1 MIIESEREKG
11 VNWSTQTLSKVHSNA
26 RGIALMS
33 LAMLGIPIVDGIAK
47 YLSAGYS
54 PLFIGWARYAVASLF
69 VLPLAY
75 RYHGRSI
82 FPDEQRFAHLVR
94 TAFLVTA
101 MTLYFLAIAR
111 IPIALAVSAYF
122 VGPVIAV
129 ALSVMFLKET
139 LTLRKI
145 LSLALGFIGS
155 LVVLR
160 PSGEI
165 EVGIVMAFGAGL
177 FFALYLIATR
187 QASQQSDPLKTL
199 AFQCV
204 VGTVLLSPQ
213 AAFTFELP
221 QAGVL
226 WLFLGLGLFSAIGH
240 ILTILAFRLSDAST
254 LAPLVYLELVGSAM
268 IGFLVFAEVP
278 TFMTVI
284 GASLIILSGLVLVAL
299 PRSPR

>member
-1 MIIESEREKG
+1 MAQIS
-11 VNWSTQTLSKVHSNA
+11 HSNI
-26 RGIALMS
+26 RGILLMS

-47 YLSAGYS
+47 YLSTNYS
-54 PLFIGWARYAVASLF
+54 PLFIGWARYAVACFF

-75 RYHGRSI
+75 RYHGRNI

-111 IPIALAVSAYF
+111 IPLALAVSAYF
-122 VGPVIAV
+122 VGPIIAV
-129 ALSVMFLKET
+129 VLSVLFLKEA
-139 LTLRKI
+139 LTWRKV
-145 LSLALGFIGS
+145 LSLGLGFIGS
-155 LVVLR
+155 LVILR

-165 EVGIVMAFGAGL
+165 EVGIIMAFGAGL

-187 QASQQSDPLKTL
+187 QASQQSDPIKTL

-213 AAFTFELP
+213 AAFTFDVPEID
-221 QAGVL
+221 VL
-226 WLFLGLGLFSAIGH
+226 WLYLGLGLFSAIGH

-254 LAPLVYLELVGSAM
+254 LAPLVYLELVGTVV
-268 IGFLVFAEVP
+268 IGFLIFAEIP
-278 TFMTVI
+278 TSTTVI
-284 GASLIILSGLVLVAL
+284 GAGLIILSGFAL
-299 PRSPR
+299 ISLANNKPNS

>member
-1 MIIESEREKG
+1 MIASH
-11 VNWSTQTLSKVHSNA
+11 LNA

-47 YLSAGYS
+47 YLSADYS
-54 PLFIGWARYAVASLF
+54 SLFIGWARYAVASLF

-75 RYHGRSI
+75 RYHGRRI

-129 ALSVMFLKET
+129 VLSILFLKES
-139 LTLRKI
+139 LTWRKMI
-145 LSLALGFIGS
+145 SLGLGFIGS
-155 LVVLR
+155 LVILR
-160 PSGEI
+160 PSGDIEI
-165 EVGIVMAFGAGL
+165 GIIMAFGAGL

-187 QASQQSDPLKTL
+187 QASQHSDPIKTL

-213 AAFTFELP
+213 AAFTYDIPEID
-221 QAGVL
+221 VL
-226 WLFLGLGLFSAIGH
+226 WLFLGLGMFSAIGH
-240 ILTILAFRLSDAST
+240 ILTIQAFRLADAST
-254 LAPLVYLELVGSAM
+254 LAPLVYLELVGTAA
-268 IGFLVFAEVP
+268 IGFLIFAEVP
-278 TFMTVI
+278 TSTTII
-284 GASLIILSGLVLVAL
+284 GAGLIILSGIALVA
-299 PRSPR
+299 RSNNKVNS